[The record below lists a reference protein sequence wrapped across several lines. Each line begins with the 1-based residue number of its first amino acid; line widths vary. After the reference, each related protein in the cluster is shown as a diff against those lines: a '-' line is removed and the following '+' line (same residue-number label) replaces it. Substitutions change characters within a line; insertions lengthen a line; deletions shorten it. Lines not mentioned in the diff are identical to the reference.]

1 MHKMEELK
9 EMLCREL
16 EEITKKGELSA
27 GSLDAV
33 DKLTHSIKSIE
44 TIMAMNDY
52 SQEGSNRGS
61 YRRSYARDGYAGE
74 EGYSRYANRGSYRR
88 GYSRN
93 EDLKNELRE
102 MQKSIQDPESQRMI
116 SEWMRELEQ

>member
-52 SQEGSNRGS
+52 SQEGGSNRGS
-61 YRRSYARDGYAGE
+61 YARYYRDPYANE
-74 EGYSRYANRGSYRR
+74 NGYSRYANRGSYRR
-88 GYSRN
+88 GYSRT
-93 EDLKNELRE
+93 EDLKGELKQMME
-102 MQKSIQDPESQRMI
+102 EQDDPEAKRMI
-116 SEWMRELEQ
+116 SEWIRQL

>member
-16 EEITKKGELSA
+16 DEITKKGELSA

-44 TIMAMNDY
+44 TIMAMSDY
-52 SQEGSNRGS
+52 SNDGAYRGS
-61 YRRSYARDGYAGE
+61 YRGSYAQDN
-74 EGYSRYANRGSYRR
+74 GYSRYANRGSYRR

-102 MQKSIQDPESQRMI
+102 MQKSVQDPESQRMI

>member
-16 EEITKKGELSA
+16 DEITKKGELSA

-44 TIMAMNDY
+44 TIMAMSDYSNDY
-52 SQEGSNRGS
+52 RDSYRGS
-61 YRRSYARDGYAGE
+61 YARED
-74 EGYSRYANRGSYRR
+74 GYSRYANRGSYRR

-102 MQKSIQDPESQRMI
+102 MQKSVQDPESQRMI